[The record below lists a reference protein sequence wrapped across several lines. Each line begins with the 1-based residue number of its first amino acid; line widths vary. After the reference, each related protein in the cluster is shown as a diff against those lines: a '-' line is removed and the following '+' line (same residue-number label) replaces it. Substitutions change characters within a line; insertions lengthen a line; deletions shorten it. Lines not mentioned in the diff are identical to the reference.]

1 LVKTKGGLVKKNLII
16 TIAILAISGLALS
29 GCCGRLAR
37 EAYEEMEEVSTT
49 SAADFAGTYTVQG
62 EGYTATLDIS
72 KTGKGYHLRWVMA
85 DGSIHYGKGLVVND
99 VLGAFYSNLDGS
111 AAGVVAYK
119 ESEEGITGLWVPAAG
134 EELFYEKTS
143 GTATLRASSR
153 DLEGEY
159 TITGTNPD
167 LSSYE
172 GQLSILKTGEA
183 WAARWMTGGEVYG
196 TGLTIDDVLIL
207 AYGNEAGAGVA
218 VYEIEGSRLDGIW
231 TFVEYT
237 QMSSKASIS
246 TGTEKAKK

>member
-1 LVKTKGGLVKKNLII
+1 MKKNLII
-16 TIAILAISGLALS
+16 TVAILAISGLALT
-29 GCCGRLAR
+29 GCCGKLAR
-37 EAYEEMEEVSTT
+37 EAYEETEELRTT
-49 SAADFAGTYTVQG
+49 SSEDFAGTYEVAG
-62 EGYTATLDIS
+62 EGYSATLSIS
-72 KTGKGYHLRWVMA
+72 KAGKGYHLKWLMA
-85 DGSIHYGKGLVVND
+85 DGSLHYGKGLVLND
-99 VLGAFYSNLDGS
+99 VLGAFYSNLEGS

-119 ESEEGITGLWVPAAG
+119 KSEEGITGLWVPAGG
-134 EELFYEKTS
+134 EELFSEKTS
-143 GTATLRASSR
+143 GAATLRASSR

-159 TITGTNPD
+159 TVTGTNPD

-196 TGLTIDDVLIL
+196 TGLTIDDVLVL

-218 VYEIEGSRLDGIW
+218 CYEIKGSMLDGIW